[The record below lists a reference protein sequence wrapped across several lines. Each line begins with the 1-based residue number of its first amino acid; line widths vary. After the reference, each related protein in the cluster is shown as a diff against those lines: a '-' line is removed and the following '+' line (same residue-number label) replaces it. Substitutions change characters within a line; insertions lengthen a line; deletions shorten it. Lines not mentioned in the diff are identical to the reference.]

1 MKPTRNR
8 VMCPDCGR
16 AKMLFKTKEKAQR
29 FIDWNRQDI
38 WNGDRLRPYYC
49 PACCGWHIS
58 HMEHKEEYEGRTD
71 RMIEEYRK
79 YKQWRKIKRNYE

>member
-16 AKMLFKTKEKAQR
+16 AKMLFETEEKAQR
-29 FIDWNRQDI
+29 FIEWNGRDMPFG
-38 WNGDRLRPYYC
+38 GDRLRPYYC

-58 HMEHKEEYEGRTD
+58 HLEHKDDYDGRTE
-71 RMIEEYRK
+71 RLINEYQK
-79 YKQWRKIKRNYE
+79 KKEWSKKKR